1 MIFESKP
8 LFQSKQTRRSTIC
21 VVTQFNFMPNNLI
34 LSFAEK
40 KFKQHNMQIQ
50 NTSFITAEE
59 IVTIKMLKAI
69 YTQQFA
75 LSLTHLIAKQIQNFV
90 TRNRKL
96 SNNIEANSKHQ
107 LFSQL

>member
-1 MIFESKP
+1 
-8 LFQSKQTRRSTIC
+8 
-21 VVTQFNFMPNNLI
+21 
-34 LSFAEK
+34 
-40 KFKQHNMQIQ
+40 MQIQ
-50 NTSFITAEE
+50 NTSFFAAEE
-59 IVTIKMLKAI
+59 IVTIKMFKAI

-107 LFSQL
+107 LFFTAVVQKWKTQNKNMRLHSSIEFQKYHDTFRAFPLSVAW